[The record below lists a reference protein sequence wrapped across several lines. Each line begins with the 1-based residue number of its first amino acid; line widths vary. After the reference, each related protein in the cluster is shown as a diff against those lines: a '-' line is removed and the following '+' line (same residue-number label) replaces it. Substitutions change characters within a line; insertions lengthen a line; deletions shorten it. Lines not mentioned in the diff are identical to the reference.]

1 MRITAGEFRS
11 RKIIAPPG
19 NDIRPTSD
27 MIRQVMFNMLQKY
40 DLPVGAVV
48 LDVFCG
54 TGALGLE
61 ALSRGAA
68 SCVFIDKSRK
78 SLDCCRENI
87 ASLKVD
93 DRAKTIH
100 RDALTPGKPEGSPAS
115 LIFLDPP
122 YRKDFIAPAL
132 KALAAEGWIAP
143 GAVCVAEAE
152 GGARTAVPE
161 GFALLDS
168 RAHGGTEILFY
179 RFAA

>member
-1 MRITAGEFRS
+1 
-11 RKIIAPPG
+11 
-19 NDIRPTSD
+19 

-40 DLPVGAVV
+40 GLPVDAVV

-54 TGALGLE
+54 TGVLGLE

-100 RDALTPGKPEGSPAS
+100 RDALMPGKPEGSPAS
-115 LIFLDPP
+115 LVFLDPP
-122 YRKDFIAPAL
+122 YRKDFVTPAL
-132 KALAAEGWIAP
+132 TGLANGGWIAP
-143 GAVCVAEAE
+143 GAICVAETE
-152 GGARTAVPE
+152 EGARTVVPD
-161 GFALLDS
+161 GFTLLDS
-168 RAHGGTEILFY
+168 RAHGGTGVLFY
-179 RFAA
+179 RSEA